1 MAVGQRAR
9 NFKLIGDE
17 YVERVTMLN
26 GSTAL
31 EEGDMVTLSSNVLV
45 EIADSSTVG
54 AVGVCAEDIAAS
66 SYGTVYLSGKFTG
79 SAASGYNGAL
89 GDKLYAASASTL
101 DGGTG
106 SDIAVGKIVDIDPAS
121 SGTITFMLWSIL
133 LQDITAHA

>member
-17 YVERVTMLN
+17 YADRVTMLN

-31 EEGDMVTLSSNVLV
+31 EEGDMVTLASNVLV

-54 AVGVCAEDIAAS
+54 AIGICAEDIAAS
-66 SYGTVYLSGKFTG
+66 SYGTVYISGKFNG

-89 GDKLYAASASTL
+89 GDKIYSASASTL
-101 DGGTG
+101 DAG
-106 SDIAVGKIVDIDPAS
+106 SSSDVCVGKIVDVDPAS
-121 SGTITFMLWSIL
+121 SGTITFELWSIL
-133 LQDITAHA
+133 NQDITAHA